1 MCDMDHNVA
10 SKRNGGIRGIGI
22 ADLPSLSY
30 FPFECISQHR
40 GKHWAWIRDCN
51 VALQR
56 RFFRSMDVAQAV
68 GLTTDVTSFGS
79 TTREIW
85 VAQATA
91 AGQPLAQADTA
102 LKLFTQQALQAT
114 RLAGAAPNPDAPPTI
129 DSQQSPRQLLRMAVE
144 SRDPEVLFTIGEAQ
158 GYLHW
163 FLWQPNFP
171 SDYRAAGW

>member
-1 MCDMDHNVA
+1 VRHGSQRRIKTERRHTKA
-10 SKRNGGIRGIGI
+10 SARVYGFE
-22 ADLPSLSY
+22 L
-30 FPFECISQHR
+30 FPFECILSTG

-51 VALQR
+51 
-56 RFFRSMDVAQAV
+56 
-68 GLTTDVTSFGS
+68 GLSNGVCRWMGPKRCTTDVTSFRS

-114 RLAGAAPNPDAPPTI
+114 RLAGAAPNPGAPPTI